1 MYPVILQ
8 IHHYLSWLVLITA
21 LFALY
26 RAVRGILLKKQWFA
40 ADSRAGLFF
49 SVVIDFQVLA
59 GILLYVVFSPLT
71 RVVFT
76 DINSVMVE
84 PSARFYGVE
93 HVMVM
98 LIALF
103 AVHIGRSKA
112 RKAQFAAR
120 KHRLSAVWYTLA
132 VVLILSRIPWERIF
146 TV

>member
-8 IHHYLSWLVLITA
+8 IHQYLSWLVLLTA

-26 RAVRGILLKKQWFA
+26 RAFRGILLKKQWFA
-40 ADSRAGLFF
+40 ADRRAGLFF

-71 RVVFT
+71 RVVFK
-76 DINSVMVE
+76 DINSVMAE
-84 PSARFYGVE
+84 PSVRFYAVE
-93 HVMVM
+93 HVLVM

-103 AVHIGRSKA
+103 AMHIGRSKA
-112 RKAQFAAR
+112 MKAQFAAR
-120 KHRLSAVWYTLA
+120 KHRLSAAWYTLA